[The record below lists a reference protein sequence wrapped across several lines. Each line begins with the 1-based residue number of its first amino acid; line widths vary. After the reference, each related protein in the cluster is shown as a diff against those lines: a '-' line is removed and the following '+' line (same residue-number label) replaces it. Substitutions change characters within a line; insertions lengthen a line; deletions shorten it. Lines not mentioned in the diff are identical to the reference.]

1 MEPTICKPGAYKS
14 TGVYNGAGG
23 VYNGRGVYNDGTGG
37 DVFFYDTDFSN
48 FDLDTGE
55 DQGFIWTFYANKSYI
70 EKSDVELNGVIYKS
84 LLFRHGANTQI
95 DFDLDQIPLDV
106 FTAKM
111 SMIVKGSGTSAS
123 GGLEYTGCA
132 PYYNLY
138 ASDRGI
144 GVKNINLSSL
154 QYYNNFHT
162 VSDAIYSDF
171 YGRFDFDRII
181 EGGLSVNRTT
191 RRCGF
196 FLFGKK
202 AIEGISSNLNT
213 TFDIYFNNASSS
225 RDSYV
230 TRFQIQEGFLFD
242 ELE

>member
-1 MEPTICKPGAYKS
+1 MEPTVYKGAYKS
-14 TGVYNGAGG
+14 PGIYNGAGG
-23 VYNGRGVYNDGTGG
+23 VYNGHGVYNDGGG
-37 DVFFYDTDFSN
+37 GEVFFYDTDFSN
-48 FDLDTGE
+48 LNFDTGE
-55 DQGFIWTFYANKSYI
+55 DKGIFWTFHSAKSYI

-84 LLFRHGANTQI
+84 LLFKHGANTQI
-95 DFDLDQIPLDV
+95 NLNLNQVPFDV

-111 SMIVKGSGTSAS
+111 DLIVKGTGNSAS

-138 ASDRGI
+138 QNNRGI
-144 GVKNINLSSL
+144 GVKKINLSSV
-154 QYYNNFHT
+154 QYYNDFHI
-162 VSDAIYSDF
+162 VHDAIYSDF

-181 EGGLSVNRTT
+181 EGGFSVDRNT

-202 AIEGISSNLNT
+202 AIEGISSDLNT
-213 TFDIYFNNASSS
+213 TFDIYFNNSSSS

-230 TRFQIQEGFLFD
+230 TRFQISEGFLFD